1 VRTNRLAK
9 FVFISLSVGGFGLIA
24 DATPFQQIL
33 TQKMTGFSVSENQL
47 SQSEALEEARNYAH
61 YRQYPKSRRGEDF
74 LLACKSP
81 MQQSRFCEVITAP
94 RTVENTDPISLPTRR
109 LFQAALLSLDNVV
122 TRSKRCPQAVKQ
134 LNTVIRDAKAAR
146 IRVRALYWQWVCNE
160 GNAKNREALKRKI
173 AQEYPLSLQN
183 LMISETD
190 GDRRLQELANSSG
203 DWLVAFRSVRN
214 PAFNSVIQGLEA
226 LVSLKEHGAAAVVE
240 RHYGAEIGQLE
251 PEVQLYLAG
260 LMNQVSESVP
270 SVLPITRIL
279 QRLVLQQ
286 PQYLS
291 GLTLKLLYPND
302 YSLYLIREARTIRF
316 ADLIEEVRG
325 DIEWSLLA
333 GLIHHES
340 AINPR
345 AASSAKAYGLAQ
357 MLVPTAKDVYDN
369 WVDRSAF
376 PVSREMLFDPKIN
389 LQLAVMDFK
398 RRFGRFNGR
407 LGLALASYNAGETAV
422 EEWVKRSPKIQDE
435 RLQNDLL
442 FMNEA
447 RDSRI
452 SDYVA
457 SVLAKRAWYKALYAQ
472 QNSAGEAQP

>member
-1 VRTNRLAK
+1 MITSRFTK
-9 FVFISLSVGGFGLIA
+9 FVVLSLSVGGFISFA
-24 DATPFQQIL
+24 HATPFHQIL
-33 TQKMTGFSVSENQL
+33 TQKTTGFLTSENQP
-47 SQSEALEEARNYAH
+47 SQAQALEEARNYAH

-81 MQQSRFCEVITAP
+81 VQQNRFCDVITSP
-94 RTVENTDPISLPTRR
+94 RTIENTDPISLPTRR
-109 LFQAALLSLDNVV
+109 LFQTALLSLDNAQ
-122 TRSKRCPQAVKQ
+122 TRSKRCPRAVQQ

-146 IRVRALYWQWVCNE
+146 IRVRALYWQWVCAE
-160 GNAKNREALKRKI
+160 TNAKNREVLKQKI
-173 AQEYPLSLQN
+173 AQDYPLSIQN
-183 LMISETD
+183 LMISEAD
-190 GDRRLQELANSSG
+190 GDNRITELANASG
-203 DWLVAFRSVRN
+203 DWPVAFRSVRN
-214 PAFNSVIQGLEA
+214 PGFNLVIQGLEA
-226 LVSLKEHGAAAVVE
+226 LISLKEDGAAAVVE
-240 RHYGAEIGQLE
+240 RHYGTEIGQLE
-251 PEVQLYLAG
+251 PEVQLYIAG

-291 GLTLKLLYPND
+291 GSTLKLLYPKH
-302 YSLYLIREARTIRF
+302 YSLYLIREARTINF
-316 ADLIEEVRG
+316 EDLIEEVRG

-357 MLVPTAKDVYDN
+357 LLVPTAKDVYDT
-369 WVDRSAF
+369 WVDRSSF

-398 RRFGRFNGR
+398 RRFARFNGR

-422 EEWVKRSPKIQDE
+422 EEWVKRSPQVQDE

-457 SVLAKRAWYKALYAQ
+457 SVLAKRAWYKALYPR
-472 QNSAGEAQP
+472 QNFAGETQP